1 MTTLKSFIY
10 CEGIDTNITPN
21 GPKPSL
27 VSPLAA
33 LTPMFIP
40 SMYSFSIFMSIQ
52 HDELNCNNSFRIVF
66 RKKDSDLLIVDSGSQ
81 LLPPLDHESDLPKE
95 ARGFMINMDLKNVV
109 IKEEG
114 MHICEVY
121 INDIL
126 IGGSEIYAKAAENNG

>member
-1 MTTLKSFIY
+1 MTSLKSFIY
-10 CEGIDTNITPN
+10 CEGIDTNLTPN

-27 VSPLAA
+27 VSPLAT

-66 RKKDSDLLIVDSGSQ
+66 RKKDSDLAIVDSGNQ
-81 LLPPLDHESDLPKE
+81 ILPTLNIESDLPKE

-114 MHICEVY
+114 MHTCDVY
-121 INDIL
+121 INNNL
-126 IGGSEIYAKAAENNG
+126 IGSSEIYAKAGENNG